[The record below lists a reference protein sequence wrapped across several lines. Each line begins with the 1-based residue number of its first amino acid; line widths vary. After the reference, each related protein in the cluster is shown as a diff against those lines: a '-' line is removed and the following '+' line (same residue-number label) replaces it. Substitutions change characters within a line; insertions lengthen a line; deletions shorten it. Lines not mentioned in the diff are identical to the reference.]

1 MSLLRAD
8 EVCRDLRE
16 FLASQVLGG
25 TAPLL
30 DETPLADVGV
40 DSFALMETVLFIER
54 RYGIVIPVER
64 LTREHVRTV
73 RSLGLCVASLAAG

>member
-16 FLASQVLGG
+16 FLVSQVLGG

-40 DSFALMETVLFIER
+40 DSFALMETVLFVER

>member
-8 EVCRDLRE
+8 EVCRVLRE
-16 FLASQVLGG
+16 FLVSQVLGG

>member
-1 MSLLRAD
+1 MSSLRAD
-8 EVCRDLRE
+8 DVCRDLCE

-25 TAPLL
+25 TGRLS
-30 DETPLADVGV
+30 DETPLADAGI
-40 DSFALMETVLFIER
+40 DSFALMETVLYVER
-54 RYGIVIPVER
+54 RYGIVVPVER